1 MVDDLGKGG
10 IPSPRRPEVYI
21 YIRIFGNKILVR
33 FAVDLCGDSTR
44 SSELGD
50 RGQLVVDVFW

>member
-1 MVDDLGKGG
+1 M
-10 IPSPRRPEVYI
+10 YT
-21 YIRIFGNKILVR
+21 YIRILGNKILVR
-33 FAVDLCGDSTR
+33 FGVDLCGDSTR